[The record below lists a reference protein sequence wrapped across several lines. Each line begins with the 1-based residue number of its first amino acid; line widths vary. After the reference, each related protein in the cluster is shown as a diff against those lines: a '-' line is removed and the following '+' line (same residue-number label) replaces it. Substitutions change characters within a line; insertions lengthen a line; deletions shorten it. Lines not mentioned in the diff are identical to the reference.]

1 MYFSTALVVLAS
13 AFIPGVLSTCED
25 FAGGHTYCK
34 WYGTAPACGT
44 SKFEVGE
51 WDGDEQ
57 LKATTKRY
65 SPRELLYYNRI
76 NEECYEDYGNTC
88 YGGGYKRLWCKSTPY
103 LLTKEETI
111 SAGFAAGSKHPH
123 QKPTVNIEIDLN

>member
-57 LKATTKRY
+57 L
-65 SPRELLYYNRI
+65 
-76 NEECYEDYGNTC
+76 
-88 YGGGYKRLWCKSTPY
+88 
-103 LLTKEETI
+103 
-111 SAGFAAGSKHPH
+111 
-123 QKPTVNIEIDLN
+123 